1 MEFRPGKA
9 ALLSLLLVAALSRRS
24 LEKSLPAGYRE
35 HEDPRES
42 PGLIQCGEYSNQ
54 VLPNGKCRIVATLPQ
69 GDEQRCPD
77 LFRCTD
83 EVSYWLHENE
93 ERKQQILEL
102 RELISELQEELR
114 NHRHRLKALEMQQ
127 EEAAGQNQSL
137 LQRVQELEQHSRES
151 STLQHIQATLLYDI
165 QAQINN
171 ISALADWAWRNP
183 GGCLHPADIR
193 VQGEMQH
200 PGIKHGRNCPMD
212 CASVYYTG
220 LRRSGIY
227 SVLPSVRGLP
237 VEVLC
242 DMDTEGGGWTVIQRR
257 QDGSVDF
264 NRTWIEYKEGFGD
277 LNGEFWLGNDN
288 IHRIT
293 SQGDYSLRIDLEDWN
308 NKHKHAFYQV
318 FSIEDE
324 ENLYRLHVDGFSGT
338 VEDSFA
344 WYHDKRSFSTPDSGN
359 ICAEISHGGWW
370 YHQCFFSNLNGVY
383 YKGGR
388 YSIKNRKMLGPDGIV
403 WYSWKDTDYYSLRKV
418 VMMIRP
424 RTFRP
429 HLSP

>member
-1 MEFRPGKA
+1 MEF
-9 ALLSLLLVAALSRRS
+9 LLSLVLLSSLLRLSR
-24 LEKSLPAGYRE
+24 EKSLPAAHRD
-35 HEDPRES
+35 HEEGQDGA
-42 PGLIQCGEYSNQ
+42 GLIRCGEYTNQ
-54 VLPNGKCRIVATLPQ
+54 VLPNGRCRIVATLPQ
-69 GDEQRCPD
+69 GDERRCPD
-77 LFRCTD
+77 MFRCTD
-83 EVSYWLHENE
+83 EVSFWLHENE

-102 RELISELQEELR
+102 RELIAELQEELR
-114 NHRHRLKALEMQQ
+114 SHRHRVKALETQH
-127 EEAAGQNQSL
+127 EESAGRNRSL
-137 LQRVQELEQHSRES
+137 IQRVQDLEQRQGES

-183 GGCLHPADIR
+183 NCAGPA
-193 VQGEMQH
+193 GMQH
-200 PGIKHGRNCPMD
+200 PEGRNARNCPID
-212 CASVYYTG
+212 CASVYSSG
-220 LRRSGIY
+220 IRRSGIY
-227 SVLPSVRGLP
+227 SVLPAVPGMPL
-237 VEVLC
+237 EVLC

-264 NRTWIEYKEGFGD
+264 NRTWSEYRDGFGA
-277 LNGEFWLGNDN
+277 LSGEFWLGNDN
-288 IHRIT
+288 IHRLT

-308 NKHKHAFYQV
+308 NKHKHAFYQL

-324 ENLYRLHVDGFSGT
+324 ENYYRLHVDGFSGT

-429 HLSP
+429 RLSP